1 MKINL
6 LLLLALIS
14 WISFSAYYWQCEI
27 WENCAADTDRPD
39 IFESSL
45 TSRPRG
51 NLVVQGRNAD
61 IRKTENVRFPRG
73 SAELRVPPQAKEGL
87 EELIIYLD
95 QHPDEVL
102 RIVGWYDDSEK
113 NTSLLENI
121 GLARSEA
128 VAYRLKQQDVDPQQI
143 ETIAVSSID
152 LTFVQDTL
160 VDGMTFRV
168 LGKRSD
174 DMVTEDSL
182 QAIQTRLTA
191 QPYILYL
198 DTDSTMLP
206 VSDSLRQYFQNLT
219 LYLKKYPDRN
229 VTLVGHTDDRGKAD
243 LNVQFGQ
250 KRADFLKEILV
261 RSGIAPAQIQT
272 ASKGEAKP
280 IAPNNTPEG
289 RRKNRRVEIVVD
301 E

>member
-6 LLLLALIS
+6 LLIFLLIG
-14 WISFSAYYWQCEI
+14 WISFSAYYWHCEI
-27 WENCAADTDRPD
+27 WENCDADTDRPNV
-39 IFESSL
+39 FESSL

-51 NLVVQGRNAD
+51 QLVVQGRDAD
-61 IRKTENVRFPRG
+61 IRKIENVRFPRG
-73 SAELRVPPQAKEGL
+73 GADLRVPPQAKKGL
-87 EELIIYLD
+87 EEVAIYLD
-95 QHPDEVL
+95 QHPEEVL

-113 NTSLLENI
+113 NTTLLENV

-128 VAYRLKQQDVDPQQI
+128 VAYQLKQQGVDPRQI
-143 ETIAVSSID
+143 ETIAVPSID

-174 DMVTEDSL
+174 NMVTKDSL
-182 QAIQTRLTA
+182 QAIQARLTA
-191 QPYILYL
+191 QLYVLYL

-206 VSDSLRQYFQNLT
+206 VSDSLRQYFQDLK
-219 LYLKKYPDRN
+219 LYLEQYPDRK

-250 KRADFLKEILV
+250 KRADFLKEVLA
-261 RSGIAPAQIQT
+261 RSGITPAQIQT
-272 ASKGEAKP
+272 ASEGEAKP
-280 IAPNNTPEG
+280 IAPNDTPEG
-289 RRKNRRVEIVVD
+289 RRKNRRVEIVVN